1 MNIVVPSPTV
11 GMHRKPTCPAVT
23 NGELMTNDAYSTLH
37 VSSEHGVARIVL
49 DNPPVNAL
57 GTTMMRELRTV
68 LTGLKDDPSVRVI
81 VFSSADPEFFIAHVD
96 MHIGEETDALRELAA
111 SAPAGVNVFQAIGE
125 LIRHQPQVTI
135 VKLAGKARGGGA
147 EFVAAADMAFAA
159 IETAGLGQIEALMGI
174 VPGGGGT
181 QYLRDRVGRNR
192 ALEVILT
199 ADLFDAGTAA
209 SYGWINRALPAD
221 ELDEYVDRIARDV
234 AALPDGVIEA
244 AKSALPADDFKE
256 GLRREN
262 DAWASTVS
270 LPAAQ
275 HLISGGLQSGA
286 QTPAG
291 ERDLE
296 GLMRSIA
303 R

>member
-1 MNIVVPSPTV
+1 
-11 GMHRKPTCPAVT
+11 
-23 NGELMTNDAYSTLH
+23 
-37 VSSEHGVARIVL
+37 
-49 DNPPVNAL
+49 
-57 GTTMMRELRTV
+57 
-68 LTGLKDDPSVRVI
+68 VI

-96 MHIGEETDALRELAA
+96 MHVGEEMDVLQELAA
-111 SAPAGVNVFQAIGE
+111 SAPADVNVFQAIGE

-159 IETAGLGQIEALMGI
+159 VETAGLGQIEALMGI
-174 VPGGGGT
+174 IPGGGGT
-181 QYLRDRVGRNR
+181 QYLRERVGRNR

-199 ADLFDAGTAA
+199 ADLFDAETAA

-221 ELDEYVDRIARDV
+221 ELDEYVERVARNI

-244 AKSALPADDFKE
+244 AKHALPADDFKE
-256 GLRREN
+256 GLLREN
-262 DAWASTVS
+262 DAWASTFS

-275 HLISGGLQSGA
+275 HLISRGLQEGA

-296 GLMRSIA
+296 GLMRSVA

>member
-1 MNIVVPSPTV
+1 
-11 GMHRKPTCPAVT
+11 
-23 NGELMTNDAYSTLH
+23 MTNDVYSTLR

-57 GTTMMRELRTV
+57 GTTMMRELLTV
-68 LTGLKDDPSVRVI
+68 LTGLKDDSSVRVI

-96 MHIGEETDALRELAA
+96 MHIGEEMDVLQELAA
-111 SAPAGVNVFQAIGE
+111 SAPADVNVFQAIGE

-174 VPGGGGT
+174 IPGGGGT

-192 ALEVILT
+192 ALEVVLT
-199 ADLFDAGTAA
+199 ADLFDAETAA

-221 ELDEYVDRIARDV
+221 ELDEYVDRVARNL

-244 AKSALPADDFKE
+244 AKSALPADDFTE
-256 GLRREN
+256 GLLREN
-262 DAWASTVS
+262 EAWASTFS

-275 HLISGGLQSGA
+275 HLISGGLQDGA
-286 QTPAG
+286 QTPSG

-296 GLMRSIA
+296 GLMRSVA

>member
-1 MNIVVPSPTV
+1 
-11 GMHRKPTCPAVT
+11 
-23 NGELMTNDAYSTLH
+23 MTNDAYSTLR

-68 LTGLKDDPSVRVI
+68 LTGFKDDSSIRVI

-96 MHIGEETDALRELAA
+96 MHIGEEMDVLQELAA
-111 SAPAGVNVFQAIGE
+111 SAPADVNVFQAIGE

-147 EFVAAADMAFAA
+147 EFVAAADMTFAA

-174 VPGGGGT
+174 IPGGGGT

-192 ALEVILT
+192 ALEVVLT
-199 ADLFDAGTAA
+199 ADLFDAETAA

-221 ELDEYVDRIARDV
+221 ELDGYVDRVARNI

-256 GLRREN
+256 GLLREN
-262 DAWASTVS
+262 EAWASTFS
-270 LPAAQ
+270 RPAAQ
-275 HLISGGLQSGA
+275 HLISGGLQDGA

-291 ERDLE
+291 EHDLE
-296 GLMRSIA
+296 GLMRSVA

>member
-1 MNIVVPSPTV
+1 MWASPPTV
-11 GMHRKPTCPAVT
+11 GMHCKPTCPTGTTENLV
-23 NGELMTNDAYSTLH
+23 TNDAYSTLR

-68 LTGLKDDPSVRVI
+68 MTDLKDDPSVRVV

-96 MHIGEETDALRELAA
+96 MRIGEEMGTLRELAA
-111 SAPAGVNVFQAIGE
+111 SAPADVNVFQAIGE
-125 LIRHQPQVTI
+125 LIRQQPQVTI

-147 EFVAAADMAFAA
+147 EFVAAADMAFGAV
-159 IETAGLGQIEALMGI
+159 ETAGLGQIEALMGI

-199 ADLFDAGTAA
+199 ADLLDARTAA

-221 ELDEYVDRIARDV
+221 ELDEYVDRVARNI

-244 AKSALPADDFKE
+244 VKHSLPADDFTE
-256 GLRREN
+256 GLLREN
-262 DAWASTVS
+262 DAWAATFS
-270 LPAAQ
+270 LPSAQ
-275 HLISGGLQSGA
+275 HLISGGLRAGA

-296 GLMRSIA
+296 GLMRGVGH
-303 R
+303 

>member
-1 MNIVVPSPTV
+1 
-11 GMHRKPTCPAVT
+11 
-23 NGELMTNDAYSTLH
+23 MTNDAYSTLR
-37 VSSEHGVARIVL
+37 VSSEHGVDVL
-49 DNPPVNAL
+49 Q
-57 GTTMMRELRTV
+57 
-68 LTGLKDDPSVRVI
+68 
-81 VFSSADPEFFIAHVD
+81 
-96 MHIGEETDALRELAA
+96 ELAA
-111 SAPAGVNVFQAIGE
+111 SAPADVNVFQAIGE

-147 EFVAAADMAFAA
+147 GFVAAADMTFAA

-174 VPGGGGT
+174 IPGGGGT

-199 ADLFDAGTAA
+199 ADLFDAETAA

-221 ELDEYVDRIARDV
+221 ELDDYVDRIARNI

-244 AKSALPADDFKE
+244 AKHSLPADDFKE
-256 GLRREN
+256 GLLREN
-262 DAWASTVS
+262 DAWVSTFS

-275 HLISGGLQSGA
+275 HLISGGLRDGA

-296 GLMRSIA
+296 GLMRSVA

>member
-1 MNIVVPSPTV
+1 
-11 GMHRKPTCPAVT
+11 
-23 NGELMTNDAYSTLH
+23 MTNDVYSTLR
-37 VSSEHGVARIVL
+37 VSGENGVTRIVL

-57 GTTMMRELRTV
+57 GTTMMRELRSV
-68 LTGLKDDPSVRVI
+68 LTNLKEDSSARVV

-96 MHIGEETDALRELAA
+96 MRVGEERDTLQELAV
-111 SAPAGVNVFQAIGE
+111 SAPADVNVFQAIGE

-159 IETAGLGQIEALMGI
+159 VETAGLGQIEALMGI

-199 ADLFDAGTAA
+199 ADLFDAETAA

-221 ELDEYVDRIARDV
+221 ELDEYVDRVARNI
-234 AALPDGVIEA
+234 AALPDGIIEA
-244 AKSALPADDFKE
+244 AKHSLPADDFTE
-256 GLRREN
+256 GLQREN
-262 DAWASTVS
+262 DAWASTLS

-275 HLISGGLQSGA
+275 RLMREGLQEGA

-296 GLMRSIA
+296 GLMRSVA

>member
-1 MNIVVPSPTV
+1 MNDV
-11 GMHRKPTCPAVT
+11 
-23 NGELMTNDAYSTLH
+23 YSTLR
-37 VSSEHGVARIVL
+37 VSSRHGVARIVL
-49 DNPPVNAL
+49 DSPPVNTL
-57 GTTMMRELRTV
+57 GTAMMRDLRAV
-68 LTGLKDDPSVRVI
+68 LTDLREDSSVRVI

-96 MHIGEETDALRELAA
+96 MRIGDEPDALEELAA
-111 SAPAGVNVFQAIGE
+111 SAPAGANVFQAIGE

-159 IETAGLGQIEALMGI
+159 TETAGLGQIEALMGI

-199 ADLFDAGTAA
+199 ADLFDAETAA
-209 SYGWINRALPAD
+209 SYGWINRALPAA
-221 ELDEYVDRIARDV
+221 ELDEYVDGVARNI

-244 AKSALPADDFKE
+244 AKRALPADDFTV
-256 GLRREN
+256 GLLREN
-262 DAWASTVS
+262 SAWASTFT

-275 HLISGGLQSGA
+275 HLISGGLENGA

-296 GLMRSIA
+296 GLLRGLA

>member
-1 MNIVVPSPTV
+1 
-11 GMHRKPTCPAVT
+11 
-23 NGELMTNDAYSTLH
+23 MTNDAYSTLR
-37 VSSEHGVARIVL
+37 VSGEHGVARIVL

-68 LTGLKDDPSVRVI
+68 LTRLKDDSSVRVI

-96 MHIGEETDALRELAA
+96 MRIGEEMDTLQELAA
-111 SAPAGVNVFQAIGE
+111 SAPADVNVFQAIGE

-192 ALEVILT
+192 ALEVVLT
-199 ADLFDAGTAA
+199 ADLFDAETAA

-221 ELDEYVDRIARDV
+221 ELDEHVDRLARNI

-244 AKSALPADDFKE
+244 AKHSLPADDFKE
-256 GLRREN
+256 GLLREN
-262 DAWASTVS
+262 NAWASTFS
-270 LPAAQ
+270 LPTAQ
-275 HLISGGLQSGA
+275 HLISGGLRDGA

-296 GLMRSIA
+296 GLMRGVA

>member
-1 MNIVVPSPTV
+1 M
-11 GMHRKPTCPAVT
+11 
-23 NGELMTNDAYSTLH
+23 
-37 VSSEHGVARIVL
+37 
-49 DNPPVNAL
+49 
-57 GTTMMRELRTV
+57 
-68 LTGLKDDPSVRVI
+68 
-81 VFSSADPEFFIAHVD
+81 
-96 MHIGEETDALRELAA
+96 
-111 SAPAGVNVFQAIGE
+111 FQAIGE
-125 LIRHQPQVTI
+125 LIRHQPRVTI

-147 EFVAAADMAFAA
+147 EFVAAADMTFAA

-174 VPGGGGT
+174 IPDGGGI

-192 ALEVILT
+192 ALEVVLT
-199 ADLFDAGTAA
+199 ADLFDAETAA

-221 ELDEYVDRIARDV
+221 ELDEYVDRVARNI

-256 GLRREN
+256 GLLSEN
-262 DAWASTVS
+262 EAWASTFS

-275 HLISGGLQSGA
+275 RLISGGLQDGA

-296 GLMRSIA
+296 GLMRSVA

>member
-1 MNIVVPSPTV
+1 
-11 GMHRKPTCPAVT
+11 
-23 NGELMTNDAYSTLH
+23 MTNDAYATLR

-68 LTGLKDDPSVRVI
+68 LTGLKDESSVRVI

-96 MHIGEETDALRELAA
+96 MHVGEEMDVLQELAA
-111 SAPAGVNVFQAIGE
+111 SAPADVNVFQAIGE

-147 EFVAAADMAFAA
+147 EFVAAADMTFAA
-159 IETAGLGQIEALMGI
+159 VETAGLGQIEALMGI
-174 VPGGGGT
+174 IPGGGGT
-181 QYLRDRVGRNR
+181 QYLRDRMGRNR

-199 ADLFDAGTAA
+199 ADLFDAETAA

-221 ELDEYVDRIARDV
+221 ELDQYVDRVARNI

-244 AKSALPADDFKE
+244 VKHSLPADDFKE
-256 GLRREN
+256 GLLREN
-262 DAWASTVS
+262 HAWASTFS
-270 LPAAQ
+270 LPTAQ
-275 HLISGGLQSGA
+275 RLISKGLQQGA
-286 QTPAG
+286 QTPLG

-296 GLMRSIA
+296 GLMRRVA

>member
-1 MNIVVPSPTV
+1 MEN
-11 GMHRKPTCPAVT
+11 
-23 NGELMTNDAYSTLH
+23 LMTNDAYSTLR

-57 GTTMMRELRTV
+57 GITMMRELRTV
-68 LTGLKDDPSVRVI
+68 LDALKDDPSVRVI

-96 MHIGEETDALRELAA
+96 MHIAEEMDALQELAA
-111 SAPAGVNVFQAIGE
+111 SAPADVNVFQALSE

-159 IETAGLGQIEALMGI
+159 VETAGLGQIEALMGI

-192 ALEVILT
+192 ALEVVLT
-199 ADLFDAGTAA
+199 AELFDAETAA

-221 ELDEYVDRIARDV
+221 ELDEYVDRIARNI
-234 AALPDGVIEA
+234 AELPAGVIEA
-244 AKSALPADDFKE
+244 AKLALPADDFKE
-256 GLRREN
+256 GLLREN

-270 LPAAQ
+270 LPTAQ
-275 HLISGGLQSGA
+275 RLISRGLRGGA
-286 QTPAG
+286 QTRAG

-296 GLMRSIA
+296 GLMRGVA
-303 R
+303 Y